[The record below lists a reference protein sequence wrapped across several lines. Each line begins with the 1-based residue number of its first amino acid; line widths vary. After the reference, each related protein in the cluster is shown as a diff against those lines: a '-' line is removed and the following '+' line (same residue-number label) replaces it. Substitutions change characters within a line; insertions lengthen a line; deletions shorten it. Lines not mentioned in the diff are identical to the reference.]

1 MDSDPLVADPMVALT
16 PWSGFADRV
25 GTVTLGKRA
34 DVRTLEQVDIVMK
47 NGIVHV
53 APGAHP

>member
-1 MDSDPLVADPMVALT
+1 L
-16 PWSGFADRV
+16 
-25 GTVTLGKRA
+25 A